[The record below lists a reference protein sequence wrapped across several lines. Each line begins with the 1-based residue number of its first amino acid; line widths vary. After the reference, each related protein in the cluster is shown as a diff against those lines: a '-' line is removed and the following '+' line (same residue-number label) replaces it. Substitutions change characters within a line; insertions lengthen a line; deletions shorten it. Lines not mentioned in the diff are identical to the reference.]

1 MPQGWLSS
9 QLDAQNA
16 GLCGNHYLGG
26 GGHANDSNW
35 LGGKGYNGLAESY
48 VYWLNGYVPL
58 AVQLADASMLAEIK
72 TQMAYIFKQAET
84 NAKAPGWLGPLED
97 GSPWSSFRF
106 ATCLAQYYEATQDK
120 AVPTAF
126 FKYNKVLHDFLVT
139 KPLVIGSWAQVR
151 WQEMLV
157 ACEWLLDT
165 FGASASAED
174 VSNTWD
180 LMHILTQQGFNCARL
195 P

>member
-1 MPQGWLSS
+1 
-9 QLDAQNA
+9 
-16 GLCGNHYLGG
+16 
-26 GGHANDSNW
+26 
-35 LGGKGYNGLAESY
+35 
-48 VYWLNGYVPL
+48 
-58 AVQLADASMLAEIK
+58 
-72 TQMAYIFKQAET
+72 MAYIFKQAET

-180 LMHILTQQGFNCARL
+180 LMHVLTQQGFNCTRPLWLPTRRRPIRGLPARAVRSSIICAS
-195 P
+195 